1 MDFRSLIT
9 FKTISAFPQTY
20 LKTHA
25 IRNKLNSKGFKDF
38 KWLSQLKISP
48 KVIGINLKNTYRGLK
63 GPASHIT

>member
-25 IRNKLNSKGFKDF
+25 IRNKLNS
-38 KWLSQLKISP
+38 
-48 KVIGINLKNTYRGLK
+48 NLIKTMDSRRLTEAELIRNTYI
-63 GPASHIT
+63 A